1 MNPDG
6 AIEML
11 TREHRTILCV
21 IQGLG
26 RLAHF
31 VREGRDVDVA
41 ELREAVVF
49 MREFA
54 DRCHHA
60 KEKDVLYPACIDY
73 GLQLHG
79 RPMAVLLGERQES
92 RRLGGQLA
100 DSIRE
105 YAVDRAKARELAGT
119 TMDAIARLYLH
130 HIRDEERLVFPMVKQ
145 ILPIKTRERLYEQ
158 FMEIDAR
165 NPPGTHERFQE
176 FAQRLAAIP
185 AG

>member
-26 RLAHF
+26 RLAQF

-41 ELREAVVF
+41 QLREAVAF

-54 DRCHHA
+54 DRFHHA

-73 GLQLHG
+73 GLQLPG
-79 RPMAVLLGERQES
+79 RPIAVLLGERQES
-92 RRLGGQLA
+92 RRLSDQLA
-100 DSIRE
+100 TSIKK
-105 YAVDRAKARELAGT
+105 YGADRAKARELAAT
-119 TMDAIARLYLH
+119 AVDAIARLYLH
-130 HIRDEERLVFPMVKQ
+130 HIRDEERLVFPWVKR
-145 ILPIKTRERLYEQ
+145 ILPIKTRERLYVQ

-165 NPPGTHERFQE
+165 NPPATQERFQE

>member
-6 AIEML
+6 ALEML
-11 TREHRTILCV
+11 TREHRTILWV

-26 RLAHF
+26 RLTQLI
-31 VREGRDVDVA
+31 REGRDVDVA
-41 ELREAVVF
+41 QLREAVAF

-60 KEKDVLYPACIDY
+60 KEKDVLYPASIDY
-73 GLQLHG
+73 GLQLPG
-79 RPMAVLLGERQES
+79 RPIAALLGERQES
-92 RRLGGQLA
+92 RRLSDQLA
-100 DSIRE
+100 TSIKKYE
-105 YAVDRAKARELAGT
+105 ADPAKARALAAT

-130 HIRDEERLVFPMVKQ
+130 HIRDEERLVFPMLKR
-145 ILPIKTRERLYEQ
+145 ILPIKMRERLYEQ

-165 NPPGTHERFQE
+165 NLPGTHERFRE
-176 FAQRLAAIP
+176 FARSLVATP